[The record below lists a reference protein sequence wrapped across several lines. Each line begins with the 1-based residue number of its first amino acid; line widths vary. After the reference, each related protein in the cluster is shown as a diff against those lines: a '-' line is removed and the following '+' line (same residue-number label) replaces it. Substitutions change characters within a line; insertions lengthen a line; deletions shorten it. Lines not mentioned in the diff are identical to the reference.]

1 MLFIGTTA
9 PLGSGGVWDSSVN
22 SYPGYPAQTNYQK
35 LLQGTV
41 FSDVAGSLAVWQ
53 SGDGTHWDYHD
64 TIAVSASTGAKIS
77 VQVVGPWLKLIYTN
91 GGSAQSVFRLFATLN
106 DTGSGEPG

>member
-1 MLFIGTTA
+1 MLFLGTTV
-9 PLGSGGVWDSSVN
+9 PLGSNGVWDSSVN

-41 FSDVAGSLAVWQ
+41 FSDHSGSLAVEQ
-53 SGDGTHWDYHD
+53 SGDGTHWDWVD
-64 TIAVSASTGAKIS
+64 TIAVTGGTAGKIS
-77 VQVVGPWLKLIYTN
+77 VQVVAPWIKMIYTN
-91 GGSAQSVFRLFATLN
+91 GSTAQTTFRLFATLN